1 MDRLVVHSLGTS
13 PVVLK
18 SWNCS
23 HSSSLQILWFRF
35 SYSSYFMFSQTFS
48 NSSHLSKSC
57 TYEEYYFL
65 FLSIGERRLSL
76 TSHYDKCGING
87 ILYHLAGEGSP
98 ACPNDVLTMIL
109 TADKE
114 SLMIMMLITGRQV
127 TDCTLT
133 EHIEKTKCWSLKC

>member
-1 MDRLVVHSLGTS
+1 MVHSLGTS

-35 SYSSYFMFSQTFS
+35 SYSSYFMFSWIFS

-57 TYEEYYFL
+57 TYEMYYFL

-133 EHIEKTKCWSLKC
+133 EHRGL